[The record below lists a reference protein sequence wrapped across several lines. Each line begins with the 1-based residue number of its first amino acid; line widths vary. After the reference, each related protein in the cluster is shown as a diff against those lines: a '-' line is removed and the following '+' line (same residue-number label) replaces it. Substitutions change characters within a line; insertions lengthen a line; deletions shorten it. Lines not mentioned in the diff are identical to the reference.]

1 MGKIKC
7 PYCFEEFE
15 SDKVLFRANTGF
27 TQEELDR
34 EEFTSGD
41 VDEHKR
47 LFVKFSQRNPDEKL
61 DRYWTSRGGTAGY
74 SSADPRWNMP
84 HIDPNDA
91 DRFWEMLDP
100 DANGVGADGL
110 VRDQDGF
117 AIRVYDRYSDRAT
130 PVTRLCPHCH
140 NPLPLPNYGKYPTI
154 FISVVGITTCGKTV
168 YLNQLL
174 TRLAMAMQNTG
185 YYITENNLPDF
196 KENVEANM
204 PLPGSTDDSVMRRPL
219 AVNLVDQN
227 DRSKAF
233 TIVFYDIAGENC
245 VKWNDDY
252 AKLGDQDSRNSRAKE
267 GIASFIAR
275 ADGLMFLVDPNQ
287 VPGFSA
293 YPDVSGVN
301 KVVGV
306 VNQIRVALNMSQNTW
321 ADVPVAVVLT
331 KTDEIRNQYPKGNQ
345 SPMFRPTA
353 AVSGGLNR
361 EEYFAISH
369 ELEDY
374 LSNNAAMI
382 LAQLGQFVRKTFCGV
397 SAITC
402 GVERRFVKYKNWYIL
417 DDICGRE
424 YDELRAWIKGWNE
437 RSPEERNF
445 YYACPVQRITSLD
458 PKTRMPAVDPVTLE
472 PELGYSNFC
481 VGWAEKIR
489 ELRAKS
495 FRVGTAQK
503 SCAEFLFSCATNLR
517 PPVIEFSVTGGD
529 FYEQKRPVFF
539 LQRQGQRR
547 VQTSVWDGVHAA
559 SGENPVRRIALG
571 GHPPQR
577 TEPAEAEGKI
587 PRRYGGLRDSDPAL
601 RGDAASTGCLLQS
614 LHRRGSSGNPSEA
627 DAAGV

>member
-402 GVERRFVKYKNWYIL
+402 GVERRFVKYKT
-417 DDICGRE
+417 G
-424 YDELRAWIKGWNE
+424 
-437 RSPEERNF
+437 
-445 YYACPVQRITSLD
+445 TSW
-458 PKTRMPAVDPVTLE
+458 TISAAGSMT
-472 PELGYSNFC
+472 
-481 VGWAEKIR
+481 
-489 ELRAKS
+489 S
-495 FRVGTAQK
+495 FA
-503 SCAEFLFSCATNLR
+503 
-517 PPVIEFSVTGGD
+517 
-529 FYEQKRPVFF
+529 
-539 LQRQGQRR
+539 
-547 VQTSVWDGVHAA
+547 
-559 SGENPVRRIALG
+559 
-571 GHPPQR
+571 
-577 TEPAEAEGKI
+577 
-587 PRRYGGLRDSDPAL
+587 
-601 RGDAASTGCLLQS
+601 
-614 LHRRGSSGNPSEA
+614 RGSRAGMNVHLKSGTFIMRALFNGLPRLTRKP
-627 DAAGV
+627 VCRRWIR

>member
-1 MGKIKC
+1 
-7 PYCFEEFE
+7 
-15 SDKVLFRANTGF
+15 
-27 TQEELDR
+27 
-34 EEFTSGD
+34 
-41 VDEHKR
+41 
-47 LFVKFSQRNPDEKL
+47 
-61 DRYWTSRGGTAGY
+61 
-74 SSADPRWNMP
+74 
-84 HIDPNDA
+84 
-91 DRFWEMLDP
+91 
-100 DANGVGADGL
+100 
-110 VRDQDGF
+110 
-117 AIRVYDRYSDRAT
+117 
-130 PVTRLCPHCH
+130 
-140 NPLPLPNYGKYPTI
+140 
-154 FISVVGITTCGKTV
+154 
-168 YLNQLL
+168 
-174 TRLAMAMQNTG
+174 
-185 YYITENNLPDF
+185 
-196 KENVEANM
+196 
-204 PLPGSTDDSVMRRPL
+204 MRRPL

-417 DDICGRE
+417 DDICGRK

-472 PELGYSNFC
+472 PELTSIDIDINEDITKEIASGIWTEVYADCASGRIYLNMWEIWEGINL
-481 VGWAEKIR
+481 VGFPKGAP
-489 ELRAKS
+489 
-495 FRVGTAQK
+495 
-503 SCAEFLFSCATNLR
+503 N
-517 PPVIEFSVTGGD
+517 P
-529 FYEQKRPVFF
+529 
-539 LQRQGQRR
+539 RR
-547 VQTSVWDGVHAA
+547 VEDPLKWILWRLGRIGPYFQADPQPKKALLESARKYQGRLDDWMNEQRCKQERFYN
-559 SGENPVRRIALG
+559 GE
-571 GHPPQR
+571 
-577 TEPAEAEGKI
+577 
-587 PRRYGGLRDSDPAL
+587 D
-601 RGDAASTGCLLQS
+601 LQ
-614 LHRRGSSGNPSEA
+614 
-627 DAAGV
+627 

>member
-293 YPDVSGVN
+293 
-301 KVVGV
+301 
-306 VNQIRVALNMSQNTW
+306 I
-321 ADVPVAVVLT
+321 
-331 KTDEIRNQYPKGNQ
+331 
-345 SPMFRPTA
+345 PM
-353 AVSGGLNR
+353 
-361 EEYFAISH
+361 
-369 ELEDY
+369 
-374 LSNNAAMI
+374 
-382 LAQLGQFVRKTFCGV
+382 
-397 SAITC
+397 
-402 GVERRFVKYKNWYIL
+402 
-417 DDICGRE
+417 
-424 YDELRAWIKGWNE
+424 
-437 RSPEERNF
+437 
-445 YYACPVQRITSLD
+445 
-458 PKTRMPAVDPVTLE
+458 
-472 PELGYSNFC
+472 
-481 VGWAEKIR
+481 
-489 ELRAKS
+489 
-495 FRVGTAQK
+495 
-503 SCAEFLFSCATNLR
+503 
-517 PPVIEFSVTGGD
+517 
-529 FYEQKRPVFF
+529 
-539 LQRQGQRR
+539 
-547 VQTSVWDGVHAA
+547 
-559 SGENPVRRIALG
+559 
-571 GHPPQR
+571 
-577 TEPAEAEGKI
+577 
-587 PRRYGGLRDSDPAL
+587 
-601 RGDAASTGCLLQS
+601 
-614 LHRRGSSGNPSEA
+614 
-627 DAAGV
+627 

>member
-61 DRYWTSRGGTAGY
+61 DRYWKSRGGTAGY

-361 EEYFAISH
+361 EEYFTISH

-417 DDICGRE
+417 YDICGRK

-472 PELGYSNFC
+472 PELTSIDIDINEDITKEIASGIWTEVYADCASGRIYLNMWEIWEGINL
-481 VGWAEKIR
+481 VGFPKGAP
-489 ELRAKS
+489 
-495 FRVGTAQK
+495 
-503 SCAEFLFSCATNLR
+503 N
-517 PPVIEFSVTGGD
+517 P
-529 FYEQKRPVFF
+529 
-539 LQRQGQRR
+539 RR
-547 VQTSVWDGVHAA
+547 VEDPLKWILWRLGRIGPYFQADPQPKKALLESARKYQGRLDDWMNEQRCKQERFYN
-559 SGENPVRRIALG
+559 GE
-571 GHPPQR
+571 
-577 TEPAEAEGKI
+577 
-587 PRRYGGLRDSDPAL
+587 D
-601 RGDAASTGCLLQS
+601 LQ
-614 LHRRGSSGNPSEA
+614 
-627 DAAGV
+627 